1 MILIRSEKMRNT
13 IKYALP
19 FVVIPGVTLAGSM
32 LVSEKRHL
40 FVSLGV
46 TLLSLL
52 LFYSGVERKDI
63 GTRRMVGVSV
73 MSAFAIFGRLLP
85 YFKPV
90 TAITTISAM
99 YFGPEAGFLVGSL
112 SAFLSNFYFGQGPW
126 TAFQM
131 LALGLIGFFA
141 GLLGKQ
147 LKDSRPLLL
156 TYGVVSGLA
165 YSFIMDIWTVLWYAG
180 GFDGKLYL
188 AALTSAVPYTV
199 SYAFSNFIFLYILA
213 KPVGRK
219 LERVRIKYGL

>member
-1 MILIRSEKMRNT
+1 MLKSKRIKTAIKYLMPFILIPAFT
-13 IKYALP
+13 I
-19 FVVIPGVTLAGSM
+19 AGS
-32 LVSEKRHL
+32 LLISEKRHL

-52 LFYSGVERKDI
+52 LFYSGVERKNI
-63 GTRRMVGVSV
+63 GTRRMVGVAV
-73 MSAFAIFGRLLP
+73 MSAFCVFGRLLP

-90 TAITTISAM
+90 TAITTISAL
-99 YFGPEAGFLVGSL
+99 YLGSEAGFLVGSL

-131 LALGLIGFFA
+131 LALGLIGFIA
-141 GLLGKQ
+141 GMLSET
-147 LKDSRPLLL
+147 LKKNRPLLL
-156 TYGVVSGLA
+156 AYGVVSGVA

-180 GFDGKLYL
+180 GFDAGLYL

-199 SYAFSNFIFLYILA
+199 SYAFSNFIFLYLLA
-213 KPVGRK
+213 GPLGRK